1 MTSPEAV
8 TFGALRSP
16 NFAALWLAQVAS
28 RFGDPITLV
37 ALAYVSYVQTRSALI
52 TALAVVIATVPNAL
66 FGVFG
71 GAIADA
77 IDSPPLR
84 SAQER
89 DPHTTGSPEPSGAE
103 GL

>member
-1 MTSPEAV
+1 MTSRQEAV
-8 TFGALRSP
+8 TLGALRSP
-16 NFAALWLAQVAS
+16 SFAALWLAQVAS

-71 GAIADA
+71 GAIRCDRP
-77 IDSPPLR
+77 SPSDDCVRLWTSSVCRRCAHRPW
-84 SAQER
+84 
-89 DPHTTGSPEPSGAE
+89 
-103 GL
+103 